1 MKVFFSKKFK
11 KDFSRLDQK
20 IRLAVKNRIQIFS
33 TDPYHIELSNH
44 PLKGKF
50 QNYRSI
56 NISGDFRAVYKEISE
71 AEVMFTT
78 IGTHSQLY
86 R

>member
-1 MKVFFSKKFK
+1 MKVLFHKKFK
-11 KDFSRLDQK
+11 KDFSRLDLQ
-20 IRLAVKNRIQIFS
+20 IRIAFEKRLQIFS
-33 TDPYHIELSNH
+33 ANPYHIELSNH

-50 QNYRSI
+50 QGYRSI
-56 NISGDFRAVYKEISE
+56 NISGDFRAVYKENSE
-71 AEVMFTT
+71 TEVMFTS